1 MLNVIRSTSFFS
13 EREQP
18 ENRKEALS
26 SIATV
31 NHPLGF
37 ACPLLQR
44 GREINQELCKY
55 KLSWDDNL
63 LEEIRLRWR
72 KWREGLMSL

>member
-18 ENRKEALS
+18 EKRKEALS

-37 ACPLLQR
+37 ASPLLLP

-63 LEEIRLRWR
+63 PEEIRLR
-72 KWREGLMSL
+72 

>member
-31 NHPLGF
+31 NYPLGF
-37 ACPLLQR
+37 ASPLLLP

-63 LEEIRLRWR
+63 PEEIRLRWR